1 MFKKRVTLGIAMALL
16 MPLAA
21 CAGGTDPET
30 SGGAEAPSGEPLQF
44 YLSGDTSQ
52 GGGYAKLAAEY
63 TEETGVEIEVVDL
76 AYDDLAVKVK
86 NAALANDLPAL
97 ARMPSVD
104 PTWIDQLADLSEIG
118 EKNDV
123 MMDLAKVTEDGE
135 ALSLP
140 SDLTAVGLYLN
151 KTLWDEAGETWPTSG
166 DDVWTWDEYVAATK
180 RVQEATGAKYGMVM
194 DRSSH
199 RLKSFLFQFGS
210 ELWLPNDEGVY
221 ETNDATQPAI
231 EYFKT
236 LNDDSFMPRSV
247 WLSADDPAALFKSG
261 QVASY
266 YSGSWQIASF
276 DAEITDFEWVSVRMP
291 AQPVRA
297 TMFGN
302 AADMVVF
309 EETGQTD
316 EALAFVDWLY
326 TPENYTRLMEYSS
339 MLPAS
344 DGIEPTY
351 SGNQE
356 AFDIY
361 IEEIS
366 VSPDAVGI
374 ALANDIQNAVQGK
387 VTEGD
392 PIRDETVK
400 YLNDEVT
407 IDEAMANISEQMTDA
422 LS

>member
-1 MFKKRVTLGIAMALL
+1 MLTKRFTIGVAMTLLL
-16 MPLAA
+16 PLAA
-21 CAGGTDPET
+21 CAGGSETTD
-30 SGGAEAPSGEPLQF
+30 GGSEAPSGEPLQF

-52 GGGYAKLAAEY
+52 GGGYAKLAEEY
-63 TEETGVEIEVVDL
+63 MEETGVEVEVVDI
-76 AYDDLAVKVK
+76 AYDDLPVKIK

-104 PTWIDQLADLSEIG
+104 PTWMDQLADLSEIG
-118 EKNDV
+118 EANDV

-151 KTLWDEAGETWPTSG
+151 KTLWDEAGETWPESG
-166 DDVWTWDEYVAATK
+166 DDVWTWDEYVAATE

-231 EYFKT
+231 EYFKS

-276 DAEITDFEWVSVRMP
+276 AAEISDFEWVSVRMP

-302 AADMVVF
+302 AADIVVF
-309 EETGQTD
+309 AETGQTQ
-316 EALAFVDWLY
+316 EALDFVNWLY

-339 MLPAS
+339 MLPAAS
-344 DGIEPTY
+344 GIEPTY
-351 SGNQE
+351 SGNQDSFE
-356 AFDIY
+356 IY
-361 IEEIS
+361 NEEIA

-374 ALANDIQNAVQGK
+374 ALANDIKNAVEGK
-387 VTEGD
+387 TTEGD

-400 YLNDEVT
+400 YLNDEIT
-407 IDEAMANISEQMTDA
+407 IDETMANISAQMTDA